1 MKLVFASNNKHK
13 LDEVCKILP
22 IGVDVLSLQD
32 VGFLQEIEETGSTL
46 EENSAIKARVVWQW
60 LLDNALLDGIDGVFA
75 DDTGLEIKSLNGA
88 PGVRTARW
96 ASEDAIDINNR
107 QKALLEL
114 QGIEDRFAR
123 FRTGFL
129 QEIEET
135 GSTLEE
141 NSAIKARVVW
151 QWLLDNALLDG
162 IDGVFADDTGLE
174 IKSLNGAPGVR
185 TARWASE
192 DAIDINNRQKAL
204 LELQGI
210 EDRFARFRT
219 VVSLILGGKLE
230 QVEGIVNGRIALAEM
245 GDGGFGYDPVFIPEG
260 YDVTF
265 ACLSAEEKNTISHR
279 GKAMAELRKILEKL

>member
-13 LDEVCKILP
+13 LDEVCQILP

-32 VGFLQEIEETGSTL
+32 VGFLQEIEETG
-46 EENSAIKARVVWQW
+46 A
-60 LLDNALLDGIDGVFA
+60 
-75 DDTGLEIKSLNGA
+75 
-88 PGVRTARW
+88 
-96 ASEDAIDINNR
+96 
-107 QKALLEL
+107 
-114 QGIEDRFAR
+114 
-123 FRTGFL
+123 
-129 QEIEET
+129 
-135 GSTLEE
+135 TLEE

-219 VVSLILGGKLE
+219 VLSLILGGKLE